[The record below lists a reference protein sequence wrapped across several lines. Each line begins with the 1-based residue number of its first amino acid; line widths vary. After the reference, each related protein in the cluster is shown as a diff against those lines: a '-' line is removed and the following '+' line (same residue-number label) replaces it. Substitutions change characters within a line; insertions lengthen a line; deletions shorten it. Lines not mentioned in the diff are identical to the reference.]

1 MQDTMRTLVVD
12 DDRSVLE
19 LLELSL
25 NCLGFTDVETAQCAA
40 EAMAIIAEQAE
51 PFECFLID
59 IQMPETNGIELCE
72 LIRSIDAYRSTP
84 VIMLT
89 AMSERKYIEAAFAAG
104 ATDFV
109 TKPFEAAELKS
120 RIEMA
125 WRMLEDAKQHR
136 VQAGADR
143 GLGASSADRPDF
155 LISDPIDIE
164 DMEGFLNCSSF
175 RNLLRQL
182 AASGSPSMSCT
193 VLEIQNNAQI
203 YAFLGSNDY
212 RYYLT
217 DVADALSENLSA
229 GCLFTHV
236 GNGRFLVV
244 KTEPCTE
251 NPERHLSEKIEM
263 TLEAMKV
270 CYSKGHMVTTEIVQH
285 DHDDAS
291 IADIQ
296 AEANG
301 HPMVDVSIRAV
312 EFEPPAAPFSMP
324 TQKPSHGL
332 WSAVFGR

>member
-1 MQDTMRTLVVD
+1 MQDTMRILVVD
-12 DDRSVLE
+12 DDHSVLE

-25 NCLGFTDVETAQCAA
+25 NCLGFVEVETAQCAA
-40 EAMAIIAEQAE
+40 EAMAIIAEQID
-51 PFECFLID
+51 PFECFLVD

-72 LIRSIDAYRSTP
+72 LIRHIDEYRSTP

-109 TKPFEAAELKS
+109 TKPFEAVELKS
-120 RIEMA
+120 RIEIA
-125 WRMLEDAKQHR
+125 WRMVEDAKTHR
-136 VQAGADR
+136 IQVGAARKLD
-143 GLGASSADRPDF
+143 SSLEVRSEF

-164 DMEGFLNCSSF
+164 DMEGFLNYGSF

-182 AASGSPSMSCT
+182 AASGAASLSCT
-193 VLEIQNNAQI
+193 ELEIQNNDRV
-203 YAFLGSNDY
+203 YEFLGSNDY

-244 KTEPCTE
+244 KTEPCAQSSET
-251 NPERHLSEKIEM
+251 RLSEKIEM

-270 CYSKGHMVTTEIVQH
+270 CYSNGHMVTTEIHQF
-285 DHDDAS
+285 DHKAAS
-291 IADIQ
+291 IAEIQ
-296 AEANG
+296 TG
-301 HPMVDVSIRAV
+301 S
-312 EFEPPAAPFSMP
+312 FEPPIDVKQSYVDETAAHAY
-324 TQKPSHGL
+324 SHSIPAHRQSGRI